1 MSSIICAV
9 IFHRFIFFFNPDF
22 VIMTKLL
29 AALFFSV
36 LFSGGCLAAATP
48 VSADDVAHR
57 LVAMSGGQ
65 DVAADDP
72 RVAQTRK
79 LLDKAVKI
87 TQEEP
92 MAIAAACSRYAGHLF
107 DSIHERATALQL
119 LEALTAFGKSGKPMS
134 ETLQGYVAARKA
146 APGKSHAEAMAKLGM
161 K

>member
-9 IFHRFIFFFNPDF
+9 IFHRFIFSFNPDF

-29 AALFFSV
+29 AALYFSV
-36 LFSGGCLAAATP
+36 LFSGVCLAAATP

-65 DVAADDP
+65 DVTADDP

-79 LLDKAVKI
+79 LLDKAVKL

-92 MAIAAACSRYAGHLF
+92 MAIAAASSRYAGHLF
-107 DSIHERATALQL
+107 DSIHERATALEL
-119 LEALTAFGKSGKPMS
+119 LEALAAFGKRGRPMS

>member
-1 MSSIICAV
+1 
-9 IFHRFIFFFNPDF
+9 
-22 VIMTKLL
+22 MTKLL
-29 AALFFSV
+29 AALYFSV
-36 LFSGGCLAAATP
+36 LFSGVCLAAATP

-65 DVAADDP
+65 DVTADDP

-79 LLDKAVKI
+79 LLDKAVKL

-92 MAIAAACSRYAGHLF
+92 MAIAAASSRYAGHLF
-107 DSIHERATALQL
+107 DSIHERATALEL
-119 LEALTAFGKSGKPMS
+119 LEALAAFGKRGRPMS